1 MADAQGKEAPPPGGR
16 RRPLSIDLN
25 LPTLLLLLLLLV
37 FPVNSTVL
45 ILAASSLPQSK
56 LTHPICK
63 SLTAGKSL
71 CNQPAAGVFFFLPS
85 IRADESTILG
95 LKEVRLV
102 ALVFFFPSQFLHPPS
117 YRMLPFFNLIVP
129 FLLTE
134 HVRSAGRPAAS
145 SFLHWALSALH
156 LKSIHFFHTP
166 RFIFSVPLSGK
177 IHLILMNWKHQL
189 SV

>member
-1 MADAQGKEAPPPGGR
+1 MADAQGKEGR

-37 FPVNSTVL
+37 FPVNSAVL

-102 ALVFFFPSQFLHPPS
+102 ALVLFFFPLNFCIRHRIVCSPFLTSSCPSYSPSMFGAPAGLQLHPF
-117 YRMLPFFNLIVP
+117 Y
-129 FLLTE
+129 T
-134 HVRSAGRPAAS
+134 G
-145 SFLHWALSALH
+145 LS
-156 LKSIHFFHTP
+156 
-166 RFIFSVPLSGK
+166 PLSISSRYIFFIRQDLFFLCPYQEK
-177 IHLILMNWKHQL
+177 YI
-189 SV
+189 